1 MSIVISAA
9 GTILIRNHEVLLV
22 HRPRYDDWSFPK
34 GKVDGAELLP
44 LTAIREC
51 DEETGFLAVLG
62 PNLGVDRYDIPEGQK
77 EVHYWRGNVREDLG
91 FAPDEEVDK
100 VAWIPIAQVAD
111 HLTYLQDLEFLH
123 RAIAL
128 PPTSPL
134 IILRHAKAVKRSD
147 FTGKDDS
154 DRPLSGRGR
163 RQSKIITEAL
173 EGYGIEQI
181 ISSPMLRCQET
192 VKKFVKQLSTTSTLV
207 DAISEWGYEQ
217 NPEDLDP
224 AIKLVMNDPTPT
236 VLCSHRPVLDAIL
249 DTVARLGGISKTER
263 KEGIWAT
270 KLSPGSFVVV
280 HRAFDLDGVGDP
292 VTGVNVNETNVNETN
307 TVKIVAA
314 EHHVVPGNQ
323 ES

>member
-9 GTILIRNHEVLLV
+9 GTILMRNGEVLLV

-51 DEETGFLAVLG
+51 EEETGFLAVLG
-62 PNLGVDRYDIPEGQK
+62 PNLGIDRYETDQGEKQ
-77 EVHYWRGNVREDLG
+77 VHYWRARVLEDLG
-91 FAPDEEVDK
+91 FAPDEEVDQ
-100 VAWIPIAQVAD
+100 VAWIPFDQVAQ
-111 HLTYLQDLEFLH
+111 HLTYAQDLEFLE

-163 RQSKIITEAL
+163 RQSKIIAEIL
-173 EGYGIEQI
+173 ESFGVEHV

-192 VKKFVKQLSTTSTLV
+192 VKKYVKQLSATPTLV

-224 AIKLVMNDPTPT
+224 AIELAMNNPAPT

-249 DTVARLGGISKTER
+249 DTVARLGGVSQTER
-263 KEGIWAT
+263 MEGIWST

-280 HRAFDLDGVGDP
+280 HRAFQLNGSVDAVR
-292 VTGVNVNETNVNETN
+292 
-307 TVKIVAA
+307 IVAA
-314 EHHVVPGNQ
+314 EHHEVPGNQ
-323 ES
+323 ET

>member
-9 GTILIRNHEVLLV
+9 GTILIRSGEVLLV

-34 GKVDGAELLP
+34 GKVDGAELLS

-51 DEETGFLAVLG
+51 EEETGFLAVLG
-62 PNLGVDRYDIPEGQK
+62 PNLGIDRYETSLGKK
-77 EVHYWRGNVREDLG
+77 EVHYWRAHVLEDLG

-100 VAWIPIAQVAD
+100 IAWIPFDQVAQ
-111 HLTYLQDLEFLH
+111 HLTYAQDLEFLE

-147 FTGKDDS
+147 FTGEDDS

-163 RQSKIITEAL
+163 RQSKTITEVL
-173 EGYGIEQI
+173 EGFGVEHV
-181 ISSPMLRCQET
+181 ISSPMRRCQET
-192 VKKFVKQLSTTSTLV
+192 VKRFVKHLSATPTLV

-224 AIKLVMNDPTPT
+224 AIELAMNNPTPT

-249 DTVARLGGISKTER
+249 DTVARLGGISETER
-263 KEGIWAT
+263 TDGIWST

-280 HRAFDLDGVGDP
+280 HRAFHLDGHV
-292 VTGVNVNETNVNETN
+292 N

-314 EHHVVPGNQ
+314 EHHEVPGNQ
-323 ES
+323 ET

>member
-9 GTILIRNHEVLLV
+9 GTILIRNNEVLLV

-62 PNLGVDRYDIPEGQK
+62 PNLGIDRYNVSQGDK
-77 EVHYWRGNVREDLG
+77 EVHYWRATVREDLG
-91 FAPDEEVDK
+91 FSPDEEVDK
-100 VAWIPIAQVAD
+100 VAWIPINEVED
-111 HLTYLQDLEFLH
+111 HLTYAQDLEFLQ
-123 RAIAL
+123 RAVAL

-163 RQSKIITEAL
+163 RQSKVITEIL

-181 ISSPMLRCQET
+181 VSSPMRRCQET
-192 VKKFVKQLSTTSTLV
+192 VKKYVKQLSTTATLV

-217 NPEDLDP
+217 KPEDLDP
-224 AIKLVMNDPTPT
+224 AIELVMNNPAPT

-249 DTVARLGGISKTER
+249 DTVARLGGISKVER
-263 KEGIWAT
+263 KTGIWST

-280 HRAFDLDGVGDP
+280 HRAFYLDDSGKS
-292 VTGVNVNETNVNETN
+292 VNPIN

-314 EHHVVPGNQ
+314 EHHEVPGNQ

>member
-1 MSIVISAA
+1 MNTVVCAA
-9 GTILIRNHEVLLV
+9 GAILIRNNEVLLV

-51 DEETGFLAVLG
+51 DEETGFLATLG
-62 PNLGVDRYDIPEGQK
+62 PILGIDRYSIPEGEK
-77 EVHYWRGNVREDLG
+77 EVHYWRGSVREDLG

-100 VAWIPIAQVAD
+100 VAWIHVDQAAL
-111 HLTYLQDLEFLH
+111 HLTYPQDLEFLQ
-123 RAIAL
+123 RALAL

-134 IILRHAKAVKRSD
+134 IILRHSKAVKRSD

-163 RQSKIITEAL
+163 RQSKIINEAL
-173 EGYGIEQI
+173 EGYGIEHV

-192 VKKFVKQLSTTSTLV
+192 VKKFVKQLSTAATLV

-217 NPEDLDP
+217 NPEDLGP
-224 AIKLVMNDPTPT
+224 AIKLAMNDPAPT
-236 VLCSHRPVLDAIL
+236 VICSHRPVLDEIL

-263 KEGIWAT
+263 KEGIWST

-280 HRAFDLDGVGDP
+280 HRAFELDGLAE
-292 VTGVNVNETNVNETN
+292 TVNTVNTVN

>member
-1 MSIVISAA
+1 MSAVISAA
-9 GTILIRNHEVLLV
+9 GTILVRDGEVLIV

-34 GKVDGAELLP
+34 GKVEGAELLA

-51 DEETGFLAVLG
+51 EEETGFLAVLG
-62 PNLGVDRYDIPEGQK
+62 PNLGIDRYATFEGEK
-77 EVHYWRGNVREDLG
+77 EVHYWRAHVLEDLG

-100 VAWIPIAQVAD
+100 VAWIPLDQATQ
-111 HLTYLQDLEFLH
+111 HLNYPRDLEFLE
-123 RAIAL
+123 RAVAL

-147 FTGKDDS
+147 FTGEDDG

-163 RQSKIITEAL
+163 RQSKIITEVL
-173 EGYGIEQI
+173 EGFGVEHV
-181 ISSPMLRCQET
+181 ISSPMRRCQET
-192 VKKFVKQLSTTSTLV
+192 VKRFVKHQSATPTLV

-224 AIKLVMNDPTPT
+224 AIELAMNNPAPT

-249 DTVARLGGISKTER
+249 DTVARLGGISTTER
-263 KEGIWAT
+263 TEGIWST

-280 HRAFDLDGVGDP
+280 HRAFHLDGP
-292 VTGVNVNETNVNETN
+292 VD
-307 TVKIVAA
+307 TVKIVAV
-314 EHHVVPGNQ
+314 EHHEVPGNQ
-323 ES
+323 ET